1 MRLKKSKRIYHLA
14 NMTNLVSNN
23 QTEFNKYE
31 LPVQIWITDSNSFL
45 IFNFDWW
52 FKFEPAVGSSVTFFK
67 FIKLGPWLGQIQY
80 QFIIKL
86 SILSSG
92 PAGARWVV
100 SEDEPSLEVLWVELS
115 VKDRNLV
122 NAIEAR
128 MI

>member
-1 MRLKKSKRIYHLA
+1 
-14 NMTNLVSNN
+14 MTNLVSNN
-23 QTEFNKYE
+23 QTEFNNYE
-31 LPVQIWITDSNSFL
+31 LSVQIWITDSNSFL